1 MTSGRIMRLT
11 AEHVK
16 LCHREVADAGPLAS
30 VEPMTDADFRPAAER
45 LLNGRTDKPVW
56 LFAYGSLIW
65 KPEIPHVAETEGTAR
80 GWHRSF
86 CFRMPRFR
94 GTPERPGLMM
104 ALDRGGSCRGLLLTL
119 PEADLA
125 GQFHRLFRRE
135 FTVKPINS
143 APRWITVTTDDGA
156 GPALAFVMN
165 RASPLYVG
173 RLPDAEVA
181 GVLATACG
189 HVGSS
194 AEYLANTVCHLEAR
208 GIHDSRLWRLQKLVA
223 AAIEARA
230 S

>member
-1 MTSGRIMRLT
+1 MPRRLSLT
-11 AEHVK
+11 PELVARVTHA
-16 LCHREVADAGPLAS
+16 VADAGPPPGMVLMQDADYDDWVARVLAS
-30 VEPMTDADFRPAAER
+30 RPA
-45 LLNGRTDKPVW
+45 LDGPVR

-143 APRWITVTTDDGA
+143 APRWISVDAADGA
-156 GPALAFVMN
+156 LPALAFVMN

-194 AEYLANTVCHLEAR
+194 AEYLANTVSHLEAR